1 MQTAAQ
7 ITGVPFPKGIGDLRI
22 SGGRNAPM
30 RRWQTILTAFIPLTA
45 CLAIGCLEHNE
56 KLHYLGDAE
65 LQHYKHEATTIDYA
79 DVHEPVADTVRGSS
93 KPRTLGDRQKDEL
106 WNLPLIEALHAS
118 LNNNPVI
125 QSGTVVGIGAK
136 TILNNPNAATSVLD
150 PAIQETGVLFGG
162 RGVEAALADF
172 DTQFSTSM
180 LWGRDESVQN
190 NPFTSGGLAP
200 GNTLVTESGTF
211 RSQLQK
217 QFAHGGTF
225 RIGHD
230 WDYVGTNSPLALFQS
245 SYRGNARVEYRH
257 PLWAASGAEFTR
269 IAGPQNPN
277 FGGIT
282 GVSQGVVIARINND
296 ITLADFEAAVRN
308 GLRDVESAY
317 WNLYLQYRLYDTS
330 VTARASALRSWRDAK
345 AKLDLGGGANPNER
359 FTPADEAQ
367 ARDRYYETRAA
378 AETALNNLY
387 TAEINLRRLMGLPM
401 NDGRIIRPTNEPT
414 TAPFN
419 PDWRSSIA
427 DALTHR
433 LELRRQGWS
442 IKSLELQLQAA
453 KSLTHPRFDFVSAY
467 RRNGFGDDLFARNDS
482 DPFTRQGLGNSY
494 ETIAQGAQ
502 DGWNL
507 GFEFSV
513 PIGFRSALAQVR
525 NYELRL
531 AKARQVLQLQEREIS
546 HDVALAFQDLAAQ
559 HATAKSNFHR
569 MNAARDRVRLVE
581 IRFKEG
587 DEKLD
592 LVLRAQTS
600 SADAERAYYNSLVEY
615 NKAISSYHFATGQ
628 LLEYNNVHLS
638 EGEWEPAAY
647 EESLRRAWARSHGIP
662 NNLLHA
668 EPEVFALPGYTPEVN
683 LDADS
688 NPFGEEQL
696 PQDDVAPLLVPAPE
710 GERPLPDESSTSFN
724 TPSLD
729 STSGTAE
736 VVGAVISPASDE
748 TPAQPLPENLPEVR
762 TSSRPA
768 LPEIPRLQPAPFN
781 EIE

>member
-1 MQTAAQ
+1 
-7 ITGVPFPKGIGDLRI
+7 
-22 SGGRNAPM
+22 M
-30 RRWQTILTAFIPLTA
+30 RRWQTIFTAIIPLTA
-45 CLAIGCLEHNE
+45 CLTIGCLERNLE
-56 KLHYLGDAE
+56 RHYLGDAE
-65 LQHYKHEATTIDYA
+65 LQHYKHEATSIDYA
-79 DVHEPVADTVRGSS
+79 DVHEPIPDTVRDSS

-106 WNLPLIEALHAS
+106 WDLKLITALHTS
-118 LNNNPVI
+118 LSNNKII

-136 TILNNPNAATSVLD
+136 PVLMNPNGAASVLD

-172 DTQFSTSM
+172 DAQFTTSM
-180 LWGRDESVQN
+180 MWGRDETVQN

-200 GNTLVTESGTF
+200 GRTLVIESGTF

-217 QFAHGGTF
+217 QLAYGGTF

-230 WDYVGTNSPLALFQS
+230 WDYAGTNSPLALFQS
-245 SYRGNARVEYRH
+245 SYRGNLRAEYRH
-257 PLWAASGAEFTR
+257 PLWAAAGAEFTR

-277 FGGIT
+277 FGSIT

-296 ITLADFEAAVRN
+296 ISLANFEAAVRN

-317 WNLYLQYRLYDTS
+317 WNLYLQYRLYDTA

-367 ARDRYYETRAA
+367 ARDRYYETRAG

-387 TAEINLRRLMGLPM
+387 VAEINLRRLMGLAM
-401 NDGRIIRPTNEPT
+401 NDGRIIRPTTEPT
-414 TAPFN
+414 TAPFI

-442 IKSLELQLQAA
+442 IKSLELQLIAA

-482 DPFTRQGLGNSY
+482 DPFTRQGLASAY
-494 ETIAQGAQ
+494 ETVAQGAQ

-531 AKARQVLQLQEREIS
+531 AKARQVLALQEREIS
-546 HDVALAFQDLAAQ
+546 HDLALAFQDLAAQ

-592 LVLRAQTS
+592 LVLRAQS
-600 SADAERAYYNSLVEY
+600 SEADAERAYYNSLVEY
-615 NKAISSYHFATGQ
+615 NKAIASYHFATGQ
-628 LLEYNNVHLS
+628 LLAYNNVHLS
-638 EGEWEPAAY
+638 EGEWNPAAY
-647 EESLRRAWARSHGIP
+647 EESMERAWARSHGIP
-662 NNLLHA
+662 NKLLHE
-668 EPEVFALPGYTPEVN
+668 EPAVFALPGYTPKVD
-683 LDADS
+683 LDAGA
-688 NPFGEEQL
+688 NPFGNDNHTPES
-696 PQDDVAPLLVPAPE
+696 DAAPLLVPQPE
-710 GERPLPDESSTSFN
+710 GERQLPDD
-724 TPSLD
+724 D
-729 STSGTAE
+729 STSLVEPSGTAALND
-736 VVGAVISPASDE
+736 VAPIAASAGASSQALL
-748 TPAQPLPENLPEVR
+748 PLPENLPEVR

-768 LPEIPRLQPAPFN
+768 VTDIPLLQPAPFN
-781 EIE
+781 DIE